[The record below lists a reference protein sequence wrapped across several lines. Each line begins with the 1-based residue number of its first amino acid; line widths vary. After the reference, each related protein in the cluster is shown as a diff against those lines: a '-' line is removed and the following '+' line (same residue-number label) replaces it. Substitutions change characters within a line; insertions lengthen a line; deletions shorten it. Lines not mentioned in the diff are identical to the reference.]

1 MRQRFSVLIAGLAA
15 AVLLLAQGKTWTA
28 PRTPDGNPDLQGT
41 WSTATLT
48 PLERPADLA
57 GKPFFTEQEAAEYEK
72 QFLLQAN
79 RDRRDGGAD
88 TDVGR
93 AYNEFWFSRG
103 SHLVASRRT
112 SLVVDPPDGK
122 IPPLTAEAQK
132 RQADR
137 AAQTSAHPFDGP
149 EDRPL
154 AERCILWPTA
164 GPPMIPGGYNNNYQI
179 VQAPGYV
186 MILVEMI
193 HDVRI
198 IPTDGRPHLPPGV
211 RQWMGDSRGRWE
223 GDTLVVDTTN
233 FTDKTNFRGAS
244 KDLHLTER
252 FTRIG
257 PETILYEFTV
267 DDPAAFTR
275 TWKAEIP
282 MQKTQESILEYAC
295 NEGNYAMAGVL
306 GGARAEEKKAPEKA
320 AK

>member
-149 EDRPL
+149 EGRPL